1 MKTDIG
7 CSMHNKYHLIL
18 TDSKT
23 GTVKSEAVAYNL
35 VCNQYY
41 QNLSMKLGQSYIFPM
56 SDIAVGTGTGTPA
69 ITDTG
74 LFNMIGR
81 KGFTRGP
88 IIKLG
93 QNQYSEE
100 LTVTFTENEANGL
113 LTEVGVWAW
122 TDNSRHALVSHAM
135 LTDSEGHT
143 ITIEKTNTDRLT
155 VVCTLY
161 LTITLPS
168 IVEPQPF
175 CPGFTYLS
183 VAAAESANIQS
194 VSYDSSPFLIRYL
207 LGYTGSERQYMGYLL
222 SDGDYVYGAGYSP
235 TEAFDVYHS
244 PGSDEYLTS
253 TGYRIVGRR
262 VESTVL
268 NLDSTYQ
275 IKGLG
280 YMFGTIRF
288 PNHTL
293 FPPKELTLEKT
304 ADGSTTD
311 FNFGIPELMQ
321 SPVSVY
327 IDNVLQ
333 DSSTYTWYGKDYT
346 INPQAWVSQS
356 GKYLVEHTAITVKD
370 WSGVKGP
377 CPNQF
382 WSQRLMNANAYFLY
396 DFGAPYT
403 VDTFKHTVYGYVY
416 STTWFVLEY
425 SDDKETWTEAARI
438 TGSGASSHV
447 TQTVTFSP
455 ISARYWRTRTNGFPS
470 NYSYGSDSPVFS
482 IYVGAFDSP
491 KPQLRFNT
499 APASGAVVKVVAK
512 TEYPLKNS
520 NWIIDQNII
529 DISFSRGGNS

>member
-1 MKTDIG
+1 MKTDVG
-7 CSMHNKYHLIL
+7 CTMHNKYHLIL
-18 TDSKT
+18 TDSRT
-23 GTVKSEAVAYNL
+23 GTVKAEAVAYNL

-41 QNLSMKLGQSYIFPM
+41 QNLNLKLNQSFTNPM

-74 LFNMIGR
+74 LFHMIEQ
-81 KGFTRGP
+81 KAFTRGP
-88 IIKLG
+88 VIKLG

-100 LTVTFTENEANGL
+100 LTVTFTENQANGL

-122 TDNSRHALVSHAM
+122 TDYSRHALVSHAM

-155 VVCTLY
+155 VVCTMY

-168 IVEPQPF
+168 ILEPQPF

-183 VAAAESANIQS
+183 VAAAESANLQS
-194 VSYDSSPFLIRYL
+194 IPYSSCPYLVRYL
-207 LGYTGSERQYMGYLL
+207 LGYTGTEMNDMGYLL
-222 SDGDYVYGAGYSP
+222 SDGTYVYGAY
-235 TEAFDVYHS
+235 EHQEFDVYHS
-244 PGSDEYLTS
+244 PGTEGEITS
-253 TGYRIVGRR
+253 TGYRISGRR

-268 NLDSTYQ
+268 NLASTYQ
-275 IKGLG
+275 IKGLA
-280 YMFGTIRF
+280 YRFGTIRF

-293 FPPKELTLEKT
+293 FPPKELTLEQA

-333 DSSTYTWYGKDYT
+333 DPSTYTWYGKDYT
-346 INPQAWVSQS
+346 INPQAWISQS
-356 GKYLVEHTAITVKD
+356 GKYLVEHANITAKE

-382 WSQRLMNANAYFLY
+382 WSQHKMDANAYFLY
-396 DFGAPYT
+396 DFGASYT
-403 VDTFKHTVYGYVY
+403 VDTFKHTEY
-416 STTWFVLEY
+416 SSTANTTWFILEY
-425 SDDKETWTEAARI
+425 SNDKETWTEAARI
-438 TGSGASSHV
+438 TGSAVYGYKNR
-447 TQTVTFSP
+447 TITFSP
-455 ISARYWRTRTNGFPS
+455 ISARYWRTRTNAFPS
-470 NYSYGSDSPVFS
+470 NYSYSDPPVFS
-482 IYVGAFDSP
+482 VYVGAFDSP

-499 APASGAVVKVVAK
+499 APASGAVVRVVAK

-529 DISFSRGGNS
+529 DLSFSRGGNS

>member
-23 GTVKSEAVAYNL
+23 GAVKSEAVAYNI
-35 VCNQYY
+35 VCDQYY
-41 QNLSMKLGQSYIFPM
+41 ENLNMKLVQSYQYTI

-69 ITDTG
+69 VTDTG
-74 LFNMIGR
+74 LFNMISR

-88 IIKLG
+88 VLKLG

-100 LTVTFTENEANGL
+100 ITATFTENEANGL

-122 TDNSRHALVSHAM
+122 TDSYRHALISHAM

-161 LTITLPS
+161 LTITYPQIL
-168 IVEPQPF
+168 EPQPF
-175 CPGFTYLS
+175 CPGNRYLS

-194 VSYDSSPFLIRYL
+194 ISYSDCPNFIRNFLGAADINSRN
-207 LGYTGSERQYMGYLL
+207 SMGYCL
-222 SDGDYVYGAGYSP
+222 SEGTYTYGMEYNNAY
-235 TEAFDVYHS
+235 DVNHS
-244 PGSDEYLTS
+244 VGVDETATN
-253 TGYRIVGRR
+253 TGYRLSGRR
-262 VESTVL
+262 AESTAL
-268 NLDSTYQ
+268 NLISTYQ
-275 IKGLG
+275 IKGLAYFLG
-280 YMFGTIRF
+280 NIRF

-333 DSSTYTWYGKDYT
+333 DPSTYTWYGKDYT
-346 INPQAWVSQS
+346 INPQAWISQS
-356 GKYLVEHTAITVKD
+356 GKYLVEHANITIKD

-382 WSQRLMNANAYFLY
+382 WASNRLMDANAYFLY
-396 DFGAPYT
+396 DFGSPYT
-403 VDTFKHTVYGYVY
+403 VDTFKHTMYQYVY
-416 STTWFVLEY
+416 SNTWFVLEY

-438 TGSGASSHV
+438 TGTGASDFT

-499 APASGAVVKVVAK
+499 APASGAIVRVVAK